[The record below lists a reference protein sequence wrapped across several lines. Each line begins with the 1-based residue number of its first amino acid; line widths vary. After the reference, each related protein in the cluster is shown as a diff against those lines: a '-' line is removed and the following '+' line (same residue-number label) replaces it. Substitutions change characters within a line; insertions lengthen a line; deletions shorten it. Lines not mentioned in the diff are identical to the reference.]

1 MDIISPKMDFAF
13 RELMEDDEVRR
24 YFICD
29 ALNMPVEQVKETRL
43 GNSLLRRRYQ
53 KMKQG
58 ILDVKVFLHDGT
70 RINLEMQLRRQKF
83 WEKRSLYYLAKMYVD
98 VLLIGENFDRLRR
111 CIGISILDFN
121 LTEDDRYH
129 SVYRMRDETG
139 KDYSDLLKLPIIEL
153 RKTLMGNSRIDDWI
167 RLFNAETEEDLHMIK
182 TKNAGVQR
190 AKYVLQEMSLTEAMR
205 DALESYRKKRMDRK
219 SEDAYVY
226 DQGKEAGEQIGIE
239 RGKQAEIFSSV
250 QEGDYSAERGAQKM
264 GISVHEFRNCMEEA
278 GYRIK

>member
-1 MDIISPKMDFAF
+1 MADTKYKLRYLPLFYEDLEQKVVYIAKNLHNEKAANDLLDAVERAILERQPVAEAF
-13 RELMEDDEVRR
+13 EPYHSMKERRYPYYRIYVKNFVVWYVVIDDE
-24 YFICD
+24 
-29 ALNMPVEQVKETRL
+29 
-43 GNSLLRRRYQ
+43 
-53 KMKQG
+53 
-58 ILDVKVFLHDGT
+58 
-70 RINLEMQLRRQKF
+70 
-83 WEKRSLYYLAKMYVD
+83 
-98 VLLIGENFDRLRR
+98 GEDK
-111 CIGISILDFN
+111 I
-121 LTEDDRYH
+121 
-129 SVYRMRDETG
+129 M
-139 KDYSDLLKLPIIEL
+139 DYSDLLKLHIIEL

-190 AKYVLQEMSLTEAMR
+190 AKYVIQEMSLAEAMR
-205 DALESYRKKRMDRK
+205 DALESYRKRKMDRK

-264 GISVHEFRNCMEEA
+264 GVSVDEFMKCMEEA